1 MDQIKDQFQKLEA
14 VRTHG
19 LRKKSKDARQ
29 HLNEMEGQFVTQNH
43 FVQNQGGS
51 FENESESCSLQEKV
65 SVNLPKNENTR
76 NIDEMALFAMSNS
89 LQNNGKKTPLG

>member
-1 MDQIKDQFQKLEA
+1 MDQIKEQFQKLEA

-43 FVQNQGGS
+43 FVQNQGS

-76 NIDEMALFAMSNS
+76 NMDEMAGLFAMSNS
-89 LQNNGKKTPLG
+89 LQNNAKKTP